1 MGIVDFNNKLNDKNI
16 LVTGYRGY
24 LGSSLVKK
32 LDNTSCN
39 IFLFDGDVSSQDDWR
54 NNIQNEIDI
63 IFHLAGIELQNS
75 YQEIDDIEREWR
87 VNCLSL
93 LHLLDI
99 CIDKPNI
106 KIVFTSSTNI
116 FANNIKN
123 IVNENSISLP
133 KGVWSAHKLL
143 SENYLNIYHNIYGI
157 KSIILRLPNVYGPAA
172 NFDTVDR
179 MVINKVIRIA
189 LETNKLKIFNN
200 SECFRDFL
208 FIDDVINALLM
219 ACLIEDNLYNAKYF
233 VLGSNQKRT
242 IKDVWGIISD
252 CMGNL
257 QVELDEYYE
266 IHPLEMRSYTG
277 DYTAYNNLTGWNPKV
292 SLEDGIGRTIS
303 FMQKV
308 VNE

>member
-123 IVNENSISLP
+123 IVRWREKANLIT
-133 KGVWSAHKLL
+133 
-143 SENYLNIYHNIYGI
+143 I
-157 KSIILRLPNVYGPAA
+157 KS
-172 NFDTVDR
+172 
-179 MVINKVIRIA
+179 
-189 LETNKLKIFNN
+189 
-200 SECFRDFL
+200 
-208 FIDDVINALLM
+208 
-219 ACLIEDNLYNAKYF
+219 
-233 VLGSNQKRT
+233 
-242 IKDVWGIISD
+242 
-252 CMGNL
+252 
-257 QVELDEYYE
+257 
-266 IHPLEMRSYTG
+266 
-277 DYTAYNNLTGWNPKV
+277 
-292 SLEDGIGRTIS
+292 
-303 FMQKV
+303 
-308 VNE
+308 